1 MTWSPDLIDLTRPM
15 TRETIVELAG
25 KLVAEP
31 SPDNEVEAHSYLRS
45 WDTDNGS
52 LCQWSFTTTS
62 GPTWT
67 RRSTSSRARPA
78 STGSRSSAWSARLS

>member
-31 SPDNEVEAHSYLRS
+31 SP
-45 WDTDNGS
+45 
-52 LCQWSFTTTS
+52 TT
-62 GPTWT
+62 
-67 RRSTSSRARPA
+67 RL
-78 STGSRSSAWSARLS
+78 SSATCAAGTRTMAPCASGS